1 MKNFALL
8 IVCLFFAHCLSAQKR
23 LKVVAT
29 ASMFEDMARVISGD
43 QVDVI
48 SIVPVGGDPHIY
60 EPTPRDARLVA
71 EADLVLRNGLT
82 FEGWLDELIANSGTK
97 AKVVTIT
104 QDLKPIASDQY
115 HNATDPHAWM
125 SARNGLQY
133 IYNIHQALIQLDP
146 EHEDIYTFNY
156 GLYRQQLQ
164 DLDQWIRTEIE
175 KIPATKRVLI
185 TSHDAFRYFGK
196 EYGVRVE
203 AALGTSTDAE
213 VQTSD
218 IVKLSNT
225 IRETGVPAIFVESS
239 VNPKLLQQ
247 VAQDNHVRIGG
258 KLFSDSLGDKDSPAG
273 TYLGMLRTN
282 TETLV
287 NALSAENPA
296 VHTDAAALNR
306 NTSVWLWVILV
317 SLLLGGFAFV
327 AFRLG
332 KKNPGAAGPPTI
344 TIAGLSVSYERKRV
358 LSNIYL
364 NMEGGKV
371 YGVIGPNGAG
381 KSTLFKSILGLVE
394 TTAGSITI
402 KGLPQKE
409 GVTSIAY
416 VPQKDDVDWTFP
428 ATVLDLVLMGRYPH
442 KGLFQRLSRKDR
454 EMADDAL
461 QQLGIEHLKNR
472 QIGELSGGQQ
482 QRVFLARAL
491 CQKADIFLLDEP
503 FVGVDVTTE
512 EKIIQILKGLAA
524 EGKTLLVVHHDLSS
538 VPEYFDEVIL
548 LNQRL
553 IAAGPTETTF
563 VKENITQAYGAQ
575 LAVLHQTGF
584 LEQR

>member
-1 MKNFALL
+1 MRTAIIL
-8 IVCLFFAHCLSAQKR
+8 IGSLFLANAVHAQER

-29 ASMFEDMARVISGD
+29 ATMFEDMARMISGD
-43 QVDVI
+43 LLEVV

-60 EPTPRDARLVA
+60 EPTPSDVRLVA
-71 EADLVLRNGLT
+71 EADLILRNGLT

-97 AKVVTIT
+97 ADVVTIT
-104 QDLKPIASDQY
+104 KDIPAIASDQY
-115 HNATDPHAWM
+115 QNATDPHAWM
-125 SARNGLQY
+125 SARNGLKY
-133 IYNIHQALIQLDP
+133 IENVYDALVRLDP
-146 EHEDIYTFNY
+146 ENADIYTFNY
-156 GLYRQQLQ
+156 RLYQQQLE

-175 KIPATKRVLI
+175 KIPLAKRVLI

-196 EYGVRVE
+196 AYGIRVE

-218 IVKLSNT
+218 IVNLSNT

-239 VNPKLLQQ
+239 VNPKLLEQI
-247 VAQDNHVRIGG
+247 AKDTKIRIGG
-258 KLFSDSLGDKDSPAG
+258 KLYSDSLGDKDSPAG
-273 TYLGMLRTN
+273 SYIGMLRHN
-282 TETLV
+282 TETIV
-287 NALSAENPA
+287 KALSAPA
-296 VHTDAAALNR
+296 SETHTEAETLNKSS
-306 NTSVWLWVILV
+306 SVWLWITLLA
-317 SLLLGGFAFV
+317 LLLGGFAFV

-332 KKNPGAAGPPTI
+332 KKRPIAGGAPTI
-344 TIAGLSVSYERKRV
+344 TVEGLSVSYERKRV

-364 NMEGGKV
+364 NIEGGKV

-381 KSTLFKSILGLVE
+381 KSTLFKSILGLIE
-394 TTAGSITI
+394 PTAGKITI
-402 KGLPQKE
+402 KGLPGNE
-409 GVTSIAY
+409 GTTAIAY

-428 ATVLDLVLMGRYPH
+428 ATVLDLTLMGRYPH
-442 KGLFQRLSRKDR
+442 KTLLQRLSRKDK
-454 EMADDAL
+454 EIAVSAL
-461 QQLGIEHLKNR
+461 AQLGIEHLKNR

-491 CQKADIFLLDEP
+491 CQEADIFLLDEP

-524 EGKTLLVVHHDLSS
+524 AGKTLVVVHHDLSS
-538 VPEYFDEVIL
+538 VPDYFDEVIL

-563 VKENITQAYGAQ
+563 VKENIAQAYGAQ
-575 LAVLHQTGF
+575 LPVLHQTGG
-584 LEQR
+584 LE

>member
-1 MKNFALL
+1 MRTAIIL
-8 IVCLFFAHCLSAQKR
+8 IGSLFIAFTSGAQER

-29 ASMFEDMARVISGD
+29 ATMFEDMARMISGD
-43 QVDVI
+43 LLEVV

-60 EPTPRDARLVA
+60 EPTPSDVRLVA
-71 EADLVLRNGLT
+71 EADLILRNGLT

-97 AKVVTIT
+97 ADVVTIT
-104 QDLKPIASDQY
+104 KGIPVIASDQY

-133 IYNIHQALIQLDP
+133 IENVHDALVRLDP
-146 EHEDIYTFNY
+146 ENADVYAFNY
-156 GLYRQQLQ
+156 RLYKQQLE

-175 KIPATKRVLI
+175 KIPLAKRVLI

-196 EYGVRVE
+196 QYGVRVE

-239 VNPKLLQQ
+239 VNPKLLEQI
-247 VAQDNHVRIGG
+247 ARDNKIGIGG
-258 KLFSDSLGDKDSPAG
+258 KLYSDSLGDKDSPAG
-273 TYLGMLRTN
+273 SYIGMLRHN
-282 TETLV
+282 TETIV
-287 NALSAENPA
+287 KALSAA
-296 VHTDAAALNR
+296 VPETHTEAASLNK
-306 NTSVWLWVILV
+306 SSSIWLWATLV
-317 SLLLGGFAFV
+317 ALLVGGFAFV

-332 KKNPGAAGPPTI
+332 KKRPLANGAPTI
-344 TIAGLSVSYERKRV
+344 RVEGLSVSYERKRV

-364 NMEGGKV
+364 NMDGGKI

-381 KSTLFKSILGLVE
+381 KSTLFKSILGLIE
-394 TTAGSITI
+394 PTAGNITI
-402 KGLPQKE
+402 KGLPVKD
-409 GVTSIAY
+409 GMTAIAY
-416 VPQKDDVDWTFP
+416 VPQKNDVDWTFP
-428 ATVLDLVLMGRYPH
+428 ATVLDLTLMGRYPH
-442 KGLFQRLSRKDR
+442 KTLLQRLSRKDK
-454 EMADDAL
+454 ELAIAAL
-461 QQLGIEHLKNR
+461 AQLGIEHLKDR

-491 CQKADIFLLDEP
+491 CQEADIFLLDEP

-524 EGKTLLVVHHDLSS
+524 EGKTLVVVHHDLSS

-563 VKENITQAYGAQ
+563 VKENIAQAYGAQ
-575 LAVLHQTGF
+575 LPVLHQTGF
-584 LEQR
+584 LE